1 MNGEQITFKPRFDK
15 QMRTISTIALLAFI
29 YLSAGAQPAQQIKLN
44 ELQRIINTPSEKVQ
58 VINFW
63 ATWCAPCVKEVPYFE
78 KVNQENKNVEVTLIS
93 MDYDL
98 DPNPE
103 KVYRFIS
110 RKNLQS
116 KVLILAEQNPNHWIN
131 KIDKSWSGALPATLI
146 INSANGKRKF
156 IQKELHEG
164 ELEKMIDEVTN

>member
-1 MNGEQITFKPRFDK
+1 MKPLLIITL
-15 QMRTISTIALLAFI
+15 ILLA
-29 YLSAGAQPAQQIKLN
+29 YLPTAAQPADQIKLKD
-44 ELQRIINTPSEKVQ
+44 LQQVINKPSDKVQ

-63 ATWCAPCVKEVPYFE
+63 ATWCAPCVKEIPLFE
-78 KVNQENKNVEVTLIS
+78 QLNRTNKEIQVTLVS

-116 KVLILAEQNPNHWIN
+116 KVVILAERNPNSWID
-131 KIDKSWSGALPATLI
+131 KIDKSWKNGTLPATLI
-146 INSANGKRKF
+146 LNSKTGKRKF
-156 IQKELHEG
+156 IQQELHEG
-164 ELEKMIDEVTN
+164 DLEKLIDEVSK